1 MKIHFC
7 LAFLSIACL
16 LGSFGIATG
25 QIIISD
31 EFNDGDLTTNT
42 NGTGNGFE
50 VLSFNGGQTP
60 TESDGIAFLDP
71 APEGANGGHRHQIN
85 SLDSFDAAS
94 STPIRTTFVVNDFG
108 RSETFDGETTRLFVG
123 LSQGTG
129 SVGNAGV
136 TANAVD
142 GLWISFQS
150 REDLNGTDNGQGAL
164 FYIDGTDVTPLGTW
178 TWDQSLVVWD
188 ADSDLRSDRIA
199 TDLQSPLTCVL
210 TVAADSYEL
219 SFSAATGTVP
229 ATVSGTFS
237 ELGLTNDLT
246 TATATAASQTDLR
259 GLFSFGSVTVEQV
272 SDGVLLGDFDGDMD
286 VDCDDLDGYIGNL
299 GTAVVAG
306 SPEVTL
312 DIDLNGMLTLA
323 DANTHLSTL
332 VLAGNGIVGTVA
344 GDFDCSGAVD
354 VLGDAFILVGNLGS
368 TVISYTDG
376 DANFN
381 GTVDVLGD
389 AFILVGNLGMSN
401 SQ

>member
-1 MKIHFC
+1 MKFHFC
-7 LAFLSIACL
+7 SAFFLIACL
-16 LGSFGIATG
+16 LGSFSIATG

-42 NGTGNGFE
+42 SGTGNGFE

-136 TANAVD
+136 TEDAVD

-150 REDLNGTDNGQGAL
+150 REDTNGADNGQGAL

-259 GLFSFGSVTVEQV
+259 GLFSLGSVTVEQV
-272 SDGVLLGDFDGDMD
+272 SDGVLFGDFDGDMD

-299 GTAVVAG
+299 DTAVVAG
-306 SPEVTL
+306 NPEATL
-312 DIDLNGMLTLA
+312 DFNTDGTITESDAISVVTMLVVTSNGVT
-323 DANTHLSTL
+323 
-332 VLAGNGIVGTVA
+332 GTFV
-344 GDFDCSGAVD
+344 GDFDCDGSVD
-354 VLGDAFILVGNLGS
+354 VLGDAFALVGSLGS
-368 TVISYTDG
+368 TVTSYSDG
-376 DANFN
+376 DANFD

-389 AFILVGNLGMSN
+389 AFALVGNLGMSN

>member
-1 MKIHFC
+1 MKFHFC
-7 LAFLSIACL
+7 SAFFLIACL
-16 LGSFGIATG
+16 LGSFSIATG

-42 NGTGNGFE
+42 SGTGNGFE

-94 STPIRTTFVVNDFG
+94 STPIRTTFVVNDFS
-108 RSETFDGETTRLFVG
+108 RSETFDGQTTRLFVG

-136 TANAVD
+136 TEDAVD

-150 REDLNGTDNGQGAL
+150 REDTNGADNGQGAL

-259 GLFSFGSVTVEQV
+259 GLFSLGSVTVEQV
-272 SDGVLLGDFDGDMD
+272 SDGVLFGDFDGDMD

-299 GTAVVAG
+299 DTAVVAG
-306 SPEVTL
+306 NPEATL
-312 DIDLNGMLTLA
+312 DFNTDGTITESDAISVVTMLVVTSNGVT
-323 DANTHLSTL
+323 
-332 VLAGNGIVGTVA
+332 GTFV
-344 GDFDCSGAVD
+344 GDFDCDGSVD
-354 VLGDAFILVGNLGS
+354 VLGDAFALVGSLGS
-368 TVISYTDG
+368 TVTSYSDG
-376 DANFN
+376 DANFD

-389 AFILVGNLGMSN
+389 AFALVGNLGMSN

>member
-1 MKIHFC
+1 MKFHFC
-7 LAFLSIACL
+7 SAFFLIACL
-16 LGSFGIATG
+16 LGSFSIATG

-42 NGTGNGFE
+42 SGTGNGFE

-94 STPIRTTFVVNDFG
+94 STPIRTTFVVNDFS

-129 SVGNAGV
+129 SVGNLGV
-136 TANAVD
+136 TANTVD
-142 GLWISFQS
+142 GLWIIFQS

-246 TATATAASQTDLR
+246 TAAATAASQTDLR

-272 SDGVLLGDFDGDMD
+272 SDGVLFGDFDGDMD

-299 GTAVVAG
+299 DTAVVAG
-306 SPEVTL
+306 NPEATL
-312 DIDLNGMLTLA
+312 DFNTDGTITESDAISVVTMLVVTSNGVT
-323 DANTHLSTL
+323 
-332 VLAGNGIVGTVA
+332 GTFV
-344 GDFDCSGAVD
+344 GDFDCDGSVD
-354 VLGDAFILVGNLGS
+354 VLGDAFALVGSLGS
-368 TVISYTDG
+368 TVTSYSDG
-376 DANFN
+376 DANFD

-389 AFILVGNLGMSN
+389 AFALVGNLGMSN

>member
-1 MKIHFC
+1 MKFHFC
-7 LAFLSIACL
+7 SAFFLIACL
-16 LGSFGIATG
+16 LGSFSIATG

-42 NGTGNGFE
+42 SGTGNGFE

-94 STPIRTTFVVNDFG
+94 STPIRTTFVVNDFS

-129 SVGNAGV
+129 SVGNLGV
-136 TANAVD
+136 TANTVD
-142 GLWISFQS
+142 GLWIIFQS

-246 TATATAASQTDLR
+246 TAAATAASQTDLR
-259 GLFSFGSVTVEQV
+259 GLFSLGSVTVEQV
-272 SDGVLLGDFDGDMD
+272 SDGVLFGDFDGDMD

-299 GTAVVAG
+299 DTAVVAG
-306 SPEVTL
+306 NPEATL
-312 DIDLNGMLTLA
+312 DFNTDGTITESDAISVVTMLVVTSNGVT
-323 DANTHLSTL
+323 
-332 VLAGNGIVGTVA
+332 GTFV
-344 GDFDCSGAVD
+344 GDFDCDGSVD
-354 VLGDAFILVGNLGS
+354 VLGDAFALVGSLGS
-368 TVISYTDG
+368 TVTSYSDG
-376 DANFN
+376 DANFD

-389 AFILVGNLGMSN
+389 AFALVGNLGMSN

>member
-1 MKIHFC
+1 MKFHFC
-7 LAFLSIACL
+7 SAFFLIACL
-16 LGSFGIATG
+16 LGSFSIATG

-42 NGTGNGFE
+42 SGTGNGFE

-94 STPIRTTFVVNDFG
+94 STPIRTTFVVNDFS
-108 RSETFDGETTRLFVG
+108 RSETFDGQTTRLFVG

-136 TANAVD
+136 TEDAVD

-150 REDLNGTDNGQGAL
+150 REDTNGADNGQGAL

-259 GLFSFGSVTVEQV
+259 GLFSLGSVTVEQV
-272 SDGVLLGDFDGDMD
+272 SDGVLFGDFDGDMD

-299 GTAVVAG
+299 DTAVVAG
-306 SPEVTL
+306 NPEATL
-312 DIDLNGMLTLA
+312 DFNTDGTITESDAISVVTMLVVTSNGVT
-323 DANTHLSTL
+323 
-332 VLAGNGIVGTVA
+332 GTFV
-344 GDFDCSGAVD
+344 GDFDCDGSVD
-354 VLGDAFILVGNLGS
+354 VLGDAFALVGSLGS
-368 TVISYTDG
+368 TVTSYSDG
-376 DANFN
+376 DANFD
-381 GTVDVLGD
+381 GTVDVLFD
-389 AFILVGNLGMSN
+389 AFALVGNLGMSN

>member
-1 MKIHFC
+1 MKFHFC
-7 LAFLSIACL
+7 SAFFLIACL
-16 LGSFGIATG
+16 LGSFSIATG

-42 NGTGNGFE
+42 SGTGNGFE

-108 RSETFDGETTRLFVG
+108 RSETFGGETTRLFVG
-123 LSQGTG
+123 LSQGMG
-129 SVGNAGV
+129 SAGNVGV

-259 GLFSFGSVTVEQV
+259 GLFSLGSVTVEQV
-272 SDGVLLGDFDGDMD
+272 SDGVLFGDFDGDMD

-299 GTAVVAG
+299 DTAVVAG
-306 SPEVTL
+306 NPEATL
-312 DIDLNGMLTLA
+312 DFNTDGTITESDAISVVTMLVVTSNGVT
-323 DANTHLSTL
+323 
-332 VLAGNGIVGTVA
+332 GTFV
-344 GDFDCSGAVD
+344 GDFDCDGSVD
-354 VLGDAFILVGNLGS
+354 VLSDAFALIGSLGS
-368 TVISYTDG
+368 TVTSYSDG
-376 DANFN
+376 DANFD

-389 AFILVGNLGMSN
+389 AFALVGNLGMSN

>member
-1 MKIHFC
+1 MKFHFC
-7 LAFLSIACL
+7 SAFFLIACL
-16 LGSFGIATG
+16 LGSFSIATG

-42 NGTGNGFE
+42 SGTGNGFE

-108 RSETFDGETTRLFVG
+108 RSETFGGETTRLFVG
-123 LSQGTG
+123 LSQGMG
-129 SVGNAGV
+129 SAGNVGV

-150 REDLNGTDNGQGAL
+150 REDTNGADNGQGAL

-272 SDGVLLGDFDGDMD
+272 SDGVLFGDFDGDMD

-299 GTAVVAG
+299 DTAVVAG
-306 SPEVTL
+306 NPEATL
-312 DIDLNGMLTLA
+312 DFNTDGTITESDAISVVTMLVVTSNGVT
-323 DANTHLSTL
+323 
-332 VLAGNGIVGTVA
+332 GTFV
-344 GDFDCSGAVD
+344 GDFDCDGSVD
-354 VLGDAFILVGNLGS
+354 VLSDAFALIGSLGS
-368 TVISYTDG
+368 TVTSYSDG
-376 DANFN
+376 DANFD

-389 AFILVGNLGMSN
+389 AFALVGNLGMSN